1 MTPLA
6 ALLPPEV
13 APATG
18 AILLAVSFTASLLTA
33 ALGLGG
39 GILMLAALASL
50 LPPTV
55 VIPVHGLV
63 QIGSNAGRVLVMR
76 RHVEVATVGRFALG
90 SIVGI
95 ALGASVVVQLPIDA
109 LRTVLAL
116 FILWSCWGRGP
127 RPSRA
132 SPRIFPIVGAVTSF
146 LTMFVGA
153 SGAFV
158 AAFLD
163 PDRLGRHGVVATH
176 AACMTV
182 QHGLKV
188 GAFAA
193 LGFPFLPW
201 LPFLFAMIGVGFLGT
216 LVGRRILDLVPD
228 SRFALAFRILLTLLA
243 LRLLWQVG
251 QNAVAFGGQPT

>member
-1 MTPLA
+1 
-6 ALLPPEV
+6 
-13 APATG
+13 
-18 AILLAVSFTASLLTA
+18 
-33 ALGLGG
+33 
-39 GILMLAALASL
+39 
-50 LPPTV
+50 
-55 VIPVHGLV
+55 
-63 QIGSNAGRVLVMR
+63 
-76 RHVEVATVGRFALG
+76 
-90 SIVGI
+90 
-95 ALGASVVVQLPIDA
+95 
-109 LRTVLAL
+109 
-116 FILWSCWGRGP
+116 
-127 RPSRA
+127 
-132 SPRIFPIVGAVTSF
+132 
-146 LTMFVGA
+146 MFVGA